1 MTSFLTELRA
11 NTDNSIPIGVAGYCW
26 GGKHAIVLAH
36 GTTTLPDSTRTLV
49 NCAFAAHPSGLDFPS
64 DIEKISLPFSLAIGD
79 KDVMMGPKMVEESRE
94 ILEKKKGR
102 VHSEVVVYAG
112 AKHGFA
118 VRGDPGSE
126 REVEQEGQA
135 QDQAV
140 EWFGRWFAEGKRE
153 V

>member
-1 MTSFLTELRA
+1 MIAFLTDLRA

-26 GGKHAIVLAH
+26 GGKHAITLAH
-36 GTTTLPDSTRTLV
+36 GTTTLPDSTRTIV
-49 NCAFAAHPSGLDFPS
+49 DCAFVAHPSGLDFPS

-79 KDVMMGPKMVEESRE
+79 KDIVMGPKMVEESRE
-94 ILEKKKGR
+94 ILEKKTGR

-118 VRGDPGSE
+118 VRGDPESE
-126 REVEQEGQA
+126 SEVEQEGQA

-140 EWFGRWFAEGKRE
+140 RWFRRWLAEGKQE

>member
-1 MTSFLTELRA
+1 M
-11 NTDNSIPIGVAGYCW
+11 
-26 GGKHAIVLAH
+26 
-36 GTTTLPDSTRTLV
+36 
-49 NCAFAAHPSGLDFPS
+49 HPSGLDFLS

-79 KDVMMGPKMVEESRE
+79 KDIVMGSKMVEESRQ

-118 VRGDPGSE
+118 VRGDSGSE
-126 REVEQEGQA
+126 KEAEQEAQA

-140 EWFGRWFAEGKRE
+140 RWFGRWFAEGKRE

>member
-1 MTSFLTELRA
+1 MIAFLTDLRA

-26 GGKHAIVLAH
+26 GGKHAITLAH
-36 GTTTLPDSTRTLV
+36 GTTTLPDSTRTIV
-49 NCAFAAHPSGLDFPS
+49 DCAFVAHPSGLDFPS

-79 KDVMMGPKMVEESRE
+79 KDIVMGPKMVEESRE
-94 ILEKKKGR
+94 ILEKKTGR

-118 VRGDPGSE
+118 VRGDPESE
-126 REVEQEGQA
+126 SEVEREGQA

-140 EWFGRWFAEGKRE
+140 RWFRRWLAEGKQE

>member
-1 MTSFLTELRA
+1 MIAFLTDLRA

-26 GGKHAIVLAH
+26 GGKHAITLAH
-36 GTTTLPDSTRTLV
+36 GTTTLPDSTVQLSTAPLWRIQ
-49 NCAFAAHPSGLDFPS
+49 AGLDFPS

-79 KDVMMGPKMVEESRE
+79 KDIVMGPKMVEESRE
-94 ILEKKKGR
+94 ILEKKTGR

-118 VRGDPGSE
+118 VRGDPESE
-126 REVEQEGQA
+126 SEVEQEGQA

-140 EWFGRWFAEGKRE
+140 RWFRRWLAEGKQE